1 MDPITHGIVGALMG
15 KAFFAGPDVP
25 AAHAGVLGKAK
36 SAPAARAAIVAC
48 TLGAIFPDIDV
59 FAGPLARNDLAIMQ
73 WHRNITHS
81 LVMLPAWTLLLAGV
95 SIPLAYLARWKR
107 PGYWKLA
114 LIYAA
119 AIASH
124 IVLDTATSFGT
135 MIWSPVNFER
145 VSWDWLFI
153 VDLTLTALALAPQL
167 AAWCYRDPAQF
178 KVRAALVWGACVAAA
193 FGAYALA
200 GAVGYPFPR
209 WVVGVATLIAAALI
223 FVPATEG
230 MGFRWRR
237 ASWNRAGFVTAC
249 AYMALAAAAH
259 GNALA
264 ATEEYAAKHH
274 LRVESIAAMP
284 TPPTLTRWEGVIET
298 PEGVWR
304 TSLREPGGEVVHAE
318 FFASD
323 SRERY
328 AEQARSLRDVQMYLW
343 FARFPVYRIERREG
357 MTVVSISDVRFFRNN
372 PAEPV
377 RPPEGAANAERSAR
391 ASRERP
397 SPRGFTFEI
406 EFDSAGRVVRD
417 GFAGLEP

>member
-1 MDPITHGIVGALMG
+1 MDPITHGIAGALMG

-25 AAHAGVLGKAK
+25 AEHAGVLERAK

-59 FAGPLARNDLAIMQ
+59 FAGPLAHNELAIMQ

-81 LVMLPAWTLLLAGV
+81 IVMLPAWALLLAGA

-124 IVLDTATSFGT
+124 IFLDATTSFGT

-153 VDLTLTALALAPQL
+153 VDLTFTALALAPQL
-167 AAWCYRDPAQF
+167 AAWCYRDPGRF
-178 KVRAALVWGACVAAA
+178 KLRGAWVWGACTAGA
-193 FGAYALA
+193 FGSYALA
-200 GAVGYPFPR
+200 NSVAYPFPR
-209 WVVGVATLIAAALI
+209 WVVGVASLAAAALI

-230 MGFRWRR
+230 VGFRWRR
-237 ASWNRAGFVTAC
+237 ASWNRAGFVAAC
-249 AYMALAAAAH
+249 AYVALAGVAH
-259 GNALA
+259 QKALA

-274 LRVESIAAMP
+274 LRVESIAALP
-284 TPPTLTRWEGVIET
+284 LPPTLTSWEGVIET
-298 PEGVWR
+298 PDGVWR
-304 TSLREPGGEVVHAE
+304 TSLREPGGEPEHAE

-328 AEQARSLRDVQMYLW
+328 AEEARSIRDVQMYLW

-357 MTVVSISDVRFFRNN
+357 MTVVSISDVRFFRNS

-377 RPPEGAANAERSAR
+377 RPPEGASNAERSTR
-391 ASRERP
+391 APRESP

-406 EFDSAGRVVRD
+406 EFDSAGRMVRD
-417 GFAGLEP
+417 GFAGPGP